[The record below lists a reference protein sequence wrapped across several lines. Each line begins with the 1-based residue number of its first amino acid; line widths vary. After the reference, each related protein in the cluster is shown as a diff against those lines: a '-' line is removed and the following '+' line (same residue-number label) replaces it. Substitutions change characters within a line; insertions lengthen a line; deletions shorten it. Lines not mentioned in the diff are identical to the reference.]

1 MWIFHTRT
9 EFRGKLVT
17 KHDDV
22 WQETI
27 IFFYRI
33 LSSAVVVVVI
43 VGCQYF
49 SFVYAFDRIN
59 FRKQFS
65 SPSSQSMT
73 HLSSYSPLMASTS
86 RPSIPVEY
94 KFFKIQK
101 YWISVYFLSH
111 NKQLSNE
118 QIAYYVKTKN
128 YNVWAPYQ
136 CVYIK
141 NYTKNNIFIFDYTF
155 SAFAFASNQLKWIQ
169 IKKVFNNF
177 ICIYSNRLQPQYSVF
192 FFLSSIYS
200 FHAMQFEPC
209 HATRFVT
216 LFDTQIK
223 SFISFCFFFW
233 FVHISQSQRA
243 HLHVSLSFVEGRR
256 ICRAHADS
264 VPLIK

>member
-1 MWIFHTRT
+1 MLRTHRNIIEFDIIDLGDICMWIFHTRT

-33 LSSAVVVVVI
+33 LSSAVVVVDI
-43 VGCQYF
+43 VGRQYF

-73 HLSSYSPLMASTS
+73 HLYSYSPLMASTL

-128 YNVWAPYQ
+128 YNVWAPYK

-141 NYTKNNIFIFDYTF
+141 KCTKNNIFIFDYTF

-192 FFLSSIYS
+192 FFFLLYIHFMLCNLS
-200 FHAMQFEPC
+200 HAMQ
-209 HATRFVT
+209 
-216 LFDTQIK
+216 L
-223 SFISFCFFFW
+223 
-233 FVHISQSQRA
+233 
-243 HLHVSLSFVEGRR
+243 
-256 ICRAHADS
+256 DS
-264 VPLIK
+264 